1 MASDPYWVKVGAKE
15 HHLVPRVSAFHW
27 VVPKPS
33 ALGVG
38 VRPRR
43 GAAGGK
49 KRDGI
54 KIADRRN

>member
-1 MASDPYWVKVGAKE
+1 MGEGRSPTE
-15 HHLVPRVSAFHW
+15 HHLVPRVSASDW

-38 VRPRR
+38 VRARR